1 VLENYRLAGTFSY
14 LAKVVAAD
22 MEELEQFI
30 DETMA
35 FGRPST
41 HLVFSSSTNDFNDSK
56 KTLET

>member
-1 VLENYRLAGTFSY
+1 
-14 LAKVVAAD
+14 